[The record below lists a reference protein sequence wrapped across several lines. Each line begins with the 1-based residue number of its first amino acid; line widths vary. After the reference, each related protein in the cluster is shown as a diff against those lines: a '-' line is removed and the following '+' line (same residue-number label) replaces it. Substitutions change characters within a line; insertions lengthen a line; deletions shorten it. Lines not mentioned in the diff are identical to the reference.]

1 MAQVATTVKRLY
13 SIPFNLSTTF
23 TFRLTSLQLKLI
35 LFHIFQFHSRH
46 WQWLCFFCCTYPHA
60 ICGRV
65 RCGINTAVTVHGS
78 SDYCRF
84 AADFRVISH
93 AFFLVPPSV
102 NRNTARTV
110 KEYNF
115 VFSSLAYYISI
126 NHFNVSAT
134 YRIITL
140 QLHRTLTIS
149 RTPCKQSSIE
159 IQSNVLVSYPNN
171 TSLSNHGYTS
181 SWAPPPIFAHDTRGI
196 PMLFLH
202 RSI

>member
-1 MAQVATTVKRLY
+1 M
-13 SIPFNLSTTF
+13 
-23 TFRLTSLQLKLI
+23 
-35 LFHIFQFHSRH
+35 
-46 WQWLCFFCCTYPHA
+46 
-60 ICGRV
+60 
-65 RCGINTAVTVHGS
+65 HGS

-149 RTPCKQSSIE
+149 RTPYKQSSIE
-159 IQSNVLVSYPNN
+159 YFNLIFLFRIQRTRRCLTMVIQAAGRLHQYLRMTHAGFQWFF
-171 TSLSNHGYTS
+171 TSFHLIKVTNELRVKLHKKNLILDSTLSEEVQ
-181 SWAPPPIFAHDTRGI
+181 R
-196 PMLFLH
+196 LK
-202 RSI
+202 R